1 MRGKWRQ
8 GGRERR
14 QLLEPPTLSVGFA
27 PFSRTR
33 TWDGTRVRH
42 RRKCGWEGEDLQW
55 PQPLLQRRA
64 GPTLKSLSQAEAAIT
79 LALTAKTFNTT
90 KVFLIQLFKN
100 AL

>member
-1 MRGKWRQ
+1 M
-8 GGRERR
+8 ERR
-14 QLLEPPTLSVGFA
+14 QLLEPRILSVVLA
-27 PFSRTR
+27 IFSRTR
-33 TWDGTRVRH
+33 TWDGTQVRH
-42 RRKCGWEGEDLQW
+42 RRKCGWEREDLQW

-64 GPTLKSLSQAEAAIT
+64 GLALKSWSQAEAAIT